1 MKKSALLVLI
11 AVLGLVAVPASA
23 QLKFG
28 LKGGVNVSKAS
39 ISKDVLATKNVTGF
53 NIGPMVEFRLPI
65 VGVGMDAALLYSQK
79 GFKSMDNGA
88 VDKSMKTDYLEVPVN
103 FKWKIGIPLV
113 KFFLAAGP
121 YVNFRIAGDKIWEIP
136 GSAFGQLKSK
146 SFGAGLNFGAGVELL
161 SHLQVGFNYGLG
173 LTNDYKTLGIA
184 DVADATGKSR
194 GWSINAAIL
203 F

>member
-1 MKKSALLVLI
+1 MKKSVVLI
-11 AVLGLVAVPASA
+11 VIVLLGFVAVPAEA
-23 QLKFG
+23 QIKFG
-28 LKGGVNVSKAS
+28 VKGGVNVSKAS
-39 ISKDVLATKNVTGF
+39 ISKEVLATKNVTGF
-53 NIGPMVEFRLPI
+53 NIGPMVEFQLPL

-79 GFKSMDNGA
+79 GFKAQDDGGI
-88 VDKSMKTDYLEVPVN
+88 DKSMKTDYLEIPVN

-121 YVNFRIAGDKIWEIP
+121 YINFRVAGDKIWEIP
-136 GSAFGQLKSK
+136 GGVGDQLKSK

-161 SHLQVGFNYGLG
+161 SHLQLGFNYGLG
-173 LTNDYKTLGIA
+173 LTDDYKTFNGSDILDGN
-184 DVADATGKSR
+184 GKSR